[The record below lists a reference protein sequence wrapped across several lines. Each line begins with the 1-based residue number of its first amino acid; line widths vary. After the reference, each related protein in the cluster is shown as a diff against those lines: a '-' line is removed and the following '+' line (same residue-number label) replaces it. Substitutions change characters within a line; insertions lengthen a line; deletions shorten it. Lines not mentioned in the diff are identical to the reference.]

1 MVADWEQGSEEI
13 IAFIGELVQQEQ
25 GRCQAAQSAA
35 AAEGLVQANAEAL
48 LHRIVAHFQHLFAV
62 DDLEGV
68 LPAMNQVLILLLQLP
83 PSIVNILVN
92 ICLELPG
99 GPCLL

>member
-1 MVADWEQGSEEI
+1 MPKCWMVDDGEQGSEEI
-13 IAFIGELVQQEQ
+13 IACVGELVEQDQ
-25 GRCQAAQSAA
+25 GRCQAAESVA

-68 LPAMNQVLILLLQLP
+68 LPAMNQVLLIPLLQPP
-83 PSIVNILVN
+83 PS
-92 ICLELPG
+92 C
-99 GPCLL
+99 